1 MRCLVAFSIQLLSIF
16 TRPSVTIFLVRCSC
30 FFRGGGL
37 LVEVVLDISKSL
49 PVMREVSPMGISQRN
64 RLATM
69 QRLHVGGGA
78 VLKHSEKPLHQGG
91 IHGWMW
97 WLLTGEGIEKGRRNT
112 VKRAIIITR

>member
-1 MRCLVAFSIQLLSIF
+1 MANEVPC
-16 TRPSVTIFLVRCSC
+16 SVFNPVVINLHTAVGHYFLVRCSC

-69 QRLHVGGGA
+69 QRLAGGSAELGRQLGDSIIIESHQGA
-78 VLKHSEKPLHQGG
+78 VEGG
-91 IHGWMW
+91 
-97 WLLTGEGIEKGRRNT
+97 
-112 VKRAIIITR
+112 VP